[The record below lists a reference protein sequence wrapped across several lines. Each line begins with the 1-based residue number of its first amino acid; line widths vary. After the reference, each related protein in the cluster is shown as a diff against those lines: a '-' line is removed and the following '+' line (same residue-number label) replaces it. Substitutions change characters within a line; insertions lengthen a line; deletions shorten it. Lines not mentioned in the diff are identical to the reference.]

1 MSLDKKYVE
10 ELEDETVTLELDDNV
25 NVDCDVLAIF
35 PAENRS
41 YIALLPSN
49 GPDAGTGR
57 VYLYRYSED
66 ENGEPHISNIETN
79 KEFDAASEVYNSL
92 FDDEDEYDELVDE
105 SEV

>member
-10 ELEDETVTLELDDNV
+10 ELEDESVTLELDDGV
-25 NVDCDVLAIF
+25 NVECDVLAIF

-57 VYLYRYSED
+57 VYLYRYSENK
-66 ENGEPHISNIETN
+66 NGEPQISNIESN
-79 KEFDAASEVYNSL
+79 KEFNAASAAYNEL
-92 FDDEDEYDELVDE
+92 FEDDEYDELIDE
-105 SEV
+105 SEL